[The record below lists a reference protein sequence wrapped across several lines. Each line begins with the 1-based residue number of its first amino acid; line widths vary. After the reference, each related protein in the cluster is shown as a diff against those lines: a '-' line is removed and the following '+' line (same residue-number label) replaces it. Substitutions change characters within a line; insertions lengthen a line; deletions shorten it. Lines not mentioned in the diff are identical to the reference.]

1 MRSASDVFSRITHNG
16 KRAWCPECDDG
27 TSRKQGTVQ
36 INGEYAY
43 CHKCQFSWDFS
54 EEKIQT
60 PRVEYKLTNTK
71 VKVESKEVK
80 KSGYAQARATFVA
93 HWQKAVDELELPW
106 NDKCLDLPI
115 GVRRDEKKNAQLVF
129 QINENHVKFHKGPQ
143 FGDAECKV
151 FETPHLSLSS
161 LVICEGEKDLVTAYC
176 NGASALTFTSGAGAL
191 PAEITLPSRYNK
203 VYIVYDNDEK
213 GELGAQKLAKRLY
226 SLTKVQLLKLYVMK
240 WEDKPSRYDLT
251 DWFSDGHTLDQL
263 LACCVRFGDKPEDI
277 GGMRSFSP
285 SQFAKTFVKMP
296 EPIIDDLFFE
306 KDIMGLAGGTNVGKS
321 VMSLQLSTCLALGV
335 PFLGF
340 RIPKPRK
347 VMHVQFELK
356 DESFKQLI
364 ERTAMHFV
372 NKYPVEA
379 ERFEQNLSILSSGQD
394 NVFTDK
400 WEEMDANLTFDP
412 CEVLVV
418 DNLYTSTNKNVSKN
432 DDVMDLLR
440 TMVNLKN
447 KHKVAILIVSH
458 HKKLGE
464 ASPLDVSMMLG
475 GSAYTNHL
483 DGIVQLASS
492 QRLPGLKVMKI
503 TKVRSQNDLH
513 GVPVGVKLHNVSDGP
528 LYFEYLKPL
537 PKNEMFW
544 YTDPKESVEEK
555 VLQAIATEG
564 HNFSREMFK
573 AALESIVGMSS
584 NNAVSN
590 WLDRMIKQG
599 LINKIG
605 HGQYVK
611 LETELDG
618 LSE

>member
-1 MRSASDVFSRITHNG
+1 MKSASDFFSKISPNG

-27 TSRKQGTVQ
+27 TTRKQGTVQ

-43 CHKCQFSWDFS
+43 CHKCNHDWDFS
-54 EEKIQT
+54 EDRIQT
-60 PRVEYKLTNTK
+60 PRVQYKLANTK
-71 VKVESKEVK
+71 VKVESREVK
-80 KSGYAQARATFVA
+80 KSGYAQARDTFVT

-106 NDKCLDLPI
+106 NEKCLDLPI
-115 GVRRDEKKNAQLVF
+115 GVRRDESKNAQLVF
-129 QINENHVKFHKGPQ
+129 QINDNHVKFHKGPQ

-151 FETPHLSLSS
+151 FETPHQSRSY

-191 PAEITLPSRYNK
+191 PAKISLDDRYNK

-213 GELGAQKLAKRLY
+213 GELGAKKLAKRLFGK
-226 SLTKVQLLKLYVMK
+226 KVELYVMRWK
-240 WEDKPSRYDLT
+240 SKPSRYDLT
-251 DWFSDGHTLDQL
+251 DWFSDGFTMDQL
-263 LACCVRFGDKPEDI
+263 FAPCERFGDKPEDI

-285 SQFAKTFVKMP
+285 SQFAETFVNMP
-296 EPIIDDLFFE
+296 EPIIEDLFFE

-340 RIPKPRK
+340 RIPKARK

-372 NKYPVEA
+372 DKYPVEA
-379 ERFEQNLSILSSGQD
+379 ERFEQNLSILSSGQN

-412 CEVLVV
+412 CDVLVV

-464 ASPLDVSMMLG
+464 ATPLDVSQMLG

-528 LYFEYLKPL
+528 LFFEYLKPL

-555 VLQAIATEG
+555 VLQAIVTDG

-573 AALESIVGMSS
+573 AALEEVVGFGS
-584 NNAVSN
+584 NAAVTN
-590 WLDRMIKQG
+590 WIERMMKQG

-605 HGQYVK
+605 HGQYRK
-611 LETELDG
+611 METELDG
-618 LSE
+618 LVD

>member
-1 MRSASDVFSRITHNG
+1 MKRKMRS
-16 KRAWCPECDDG
+16 WC
-27 TSRKQGTVQ
+27 
-36 INGEYAY
+36 
-43 CHKCQFSWDFS
+43 F
-54 EEKIQT
+54 
-60 PRVEYKLTNTK
+60 
-71 VKVESKEVK
+71 
-80 KSGYAQARATFVA
+80 
-93 HWQKAVDELELPW
+93 
-106 NDKCLDLPI
+106 
-115 GVRRDEKKNAQLVF
+115 
-129 QINENHVKFHKGPQ
+129 
-143 FGDAECKV
+143 
-151 FETPHLSLSS
+151 S
-161 LVICEGEKDLVTAYC
+161 LVICEGEKDVVTAYC

-191 PAEITLPSRYNK
+191 PAKITLADRYNK

-240 WEDKPSRYDLT
+240 WEEKPSRYDLT
-251 DWFSDGHTLDQL
+251 DWFSDGHSLDQL

-372 NKYPVEA
+372 DKYPVEA

-458 HKKLGE
+458 HKKIGE

-492 QRLPGLKVMKI
+492 QRLPGL
-503 TKVRSQNDLH
+503 
-513 GVPVGVKLHNVSDGP
+513 
-528 LYFEYLKPL
+528 
-537 PKNEMFW
+537 NEMFW

-573 AALESIVGMSS
+573 AALDSVVGVGS
-584 NNAVSN
+584 NTAVSN
-590 WLDRMIKQG
+590 WLDRMINQG
-599 LINKIG
+599 LISKIG
-605 HGQYVK
+605 HGQYRK
-611 LETELDG
+611 METELD
-618 LSE
+618 SFND

>member
-1 MRSASDVFSRITHNG
+1 MKSASDFFSKISPNG

-43 CHKCQFSWDFS
+43 CHKCNHDWDFS
-54 EEKIQT
+54 EDRIQT
-60 PRVEYKLTNTK
+60 PRVQYKLANTK
-71 VKVESKEVK
+71 VKVESREVK
-80 KSGYAQARATFVA
+80 KSGYAQARDTFVT

-106 NDKCLDLPI
+106 NEKCLDLPI
-115 GVRRDEKKNAQLVF
+115 GVRRDESKNAQLVF
-129 QINENHVKFHKGPQ
+129 QINDNHVKFHKGPQ

-151 FETPHLSLSS
+151 FETPHQSRSY

-191 PAEITLPSRYNK
+191 PAKISLDDRYNK

-213 GELGAQKLAKRLY
+213 GELGAKKLAKRLFGK
-226 SLTKVQLLKLYVMK
+226 KVELYVMRWK
-240 WEDKPSRYDLT
+240 SKPSRYDLT
-251 DWFSDGHTLDQL
+251 DWFSDGFTMDQL
-263 LACCVRFGDKPEDI
+263 FASCERFGDKPEDI

-285 SQFAKTFVKMP
+285 SQFAETFVNMP
-296 EPIIDDLFFE
+296 EPIIEDLFFE

-340 RIPKPRK
+340 RIPKARK

-372 NKYPVEA
+372 DKYPVEA
-379 ERFEQNLSILSSGQD
+379 ERFEQNLSILSSGQN

-412 CEVLVV
+412 CDVLVV

-464 ASPLDVSMMLG
+464 ATPLDVSQMLG

-528 LYFEYLKPL
+528 LFFEYLKPL

-555 VLQAIATEG
+555 VLQAIVTDG

-573 AALESIVGMSS
+573 AALEEVVGFGS
-584 NNAVSN
+584 NAAVTN
-590 WLDRMIKQG
+590 WIERMMKQG

-605 HGQYVK
+605 HGQYRK
-611 LETELDG
+611 METELDG
-618 LSE
+618 LVD

>member
-1 MRSASDVFSRITHNG
+1 MSSAADVFSHITQNG
-16 KRAWCPECDDG
+16 KRAKCPECDDG
-27 TSRKQGTVQ
+27 TLRKQGTVQ

-43 CHKCQFSWDFS
+43 CHKCQASWDFS
-54 EEKIQT
+54 EKTVKT
-60 PRVEYKLTNTK
+60 PRVEYKLTHTK
-71 VKVESKEVK
+71 VKVESKQVK
-80 KSGYAQARATFVA
+80 KSGYASARATFVQ
-93 HWQKAVDELELPW
+93 HWKKAVDELELPW

-115 GVRRDEKKNAQLVF
+115 GVRRDDEKNAQLVF
-129 QINENHVKFHKGPQ
+129 QITDDHVKFHKGPQ
-143 FGDAECKV
+143 FGDAECKA
-151 FETPHLSLSS
+151 FETPHLSLST
-161 LVICEGEKDLVTAYC
+161 LVICEGEKDAVTAYC
-176 NGASALTFTSGAGAL
+176 HGASALTYTSGAGAL
-191 PAEITLPSRYNK
+191 PAKLTLPSRYNK

-213 GELGAQKLAKRLY
+213 GEQGAKKLARRLY
-226 SLTKVQLLKLYVMK
+226 SLTKVQSLKLYVMQ
-240 WEDKPSRYDLT
+240 WNGVPSRYDLT

-263 LACCVRFGDKPEDI
+263 FESCVRYGDKPEDI

-285 SQFAKTFVKMP
+285 SQFESTFVKMP
-296 EPIIDDLFFE
+296 EPIIEDLFFE

-372 NKYPVEA
+372 DKYPVEA
-379 ERFEQNLSILSSGQD
+379 ERFDQNLSILSSGQN

-412 CEVLVV
+412 CDVLVV

-440 TMVNLKN
+440 TMVNMKN
-447 KHKVAILIVSH
+447 KHQVAILMVSH

-464 ASPLDVSMMLG
+464 VSPLDVSMMLG

-492 QRLPGLKVMKI
+492 TRMPGLKVMKI

-513 GVPVGVKLHNVSDGP
+513 GVPVGIKLHNVSDGP
-528 LYFEYLKPL
+528 LFFEYLKPL

-544 YTDPKESVEEK
+544 YTDPKESIEEK

-564 HNFSREMFK
+564 QNFSREMFK
-573 AALESIVGMSS
+573 AALESVVGVGS
-584 NNAVSN
+584 NNAVAG
-590 WLDRMIKQG
+590 WLERMTNQG
-599 LINKIG
+599 LITKIG
-605 HGQYVK
+605 HGQYRK
-611 LETELDG
+611 LETELD
-618 LSE
+618 SFND

>member
-93 HWQKAVDELELPW
+93 HWQKAIDELKLPW

-115 GVRRDEKKNAQLVF
+115 GVRRDEKKNAQF
-129 QINENHVKFHKGPQ
+129 
-143 FGDAECKV
+143 
-151 FETPHLSLSS
+151 
-161 LVICEGEKDLVTAYC
+161 LVICEGEKDVVTAYC

-191 PAEITLPSRYNK
+191 PAKITLPSRYNK

-213 GELGAQKLAKRLY
+213 GEEGAKKLAKRLFGK
-226 SLTKVQLLKLYVMK
+226 KVELYVMK
-240 WEDKPSRYDLT
+240 WEGKPSRYDLT
-251 DWFSDGHTLDQL
+251 DWFSDGYTLDQL
-263 LACCVRFGDKPEDI
+263 LACCVRFGNKAEDI

-340 RIPKPRK
+340 RIPKARK

-372 NKYPVEA
+372 DKYPVEA

-458 HKKLGE
+458 HKKIGE

-503 TKVRSQNDLH
+503 
-513 GVPVGVKLHNVSDGP
+513 
-528 LYFEYLKPL
+528 
-537 PKNEMFW
+537 
-544 YTDPKESVEEK
+544 
-555 VLQAIATEG
+555 
-564 HNFSREMFK
+564 
-573 AALESIVGMSS
+573 
-584 NNAVSN
+584 
-590 WLDRMIKQG
+590 
-599 LINKIG
+599 
-605 HGQYVK
+605 
-611 LETELDG
+611 
-618 LSE
+618 